1 MNKQNSIAAGFRKF
15 PIIWGAYALICG
27 FLFWELYS
35 SSVDYLLDNWNGG
48 DYSYA
53 WLIPFVVIYLVWE
66 KRGPLSAEPVESTW
80 WGIAPLVV
88 GIAFFWLG
96 ELSGN
101 YYTLHISAWL
111 ILVAILWLH
120 LGLRK
125 MKVLVFPVS
134 LILTVFPL
142 PSFLYGG
149 ISFELQLIS
158 SRIAAA
164 MLQIVGIVA
173 HREGN
178 VIDIGVTQLQVVEAC
193 SGLRYVFPLLVLGLI
208 VAYFFRASLWKR
220 VFIVLSTIPLTIFWN
235 SARIALT
242 GVLWIKMGPTYAEG
256 FAHDL
261 SGFVIFLMSL
271 VVLLAEMWALGK
283 IALPPP
289 KAAADPAGGPTAHL
303 PRALTAIV
311 LLGTTLFFFHG
322 INFRQ
327 KIVTPEPLSKFP
339 LNIAQWH
346 GGREQMDPE
355 TIRFLNL
362 SDYTLIDYR
371 NTAGQNIN
379 FYVAYLGTQLK
390 GKYMHSPTAC
400 LPGHG
405 WVTREA
411 DRLQIP
417 VKYGQDNLN
426 VNRMLMEQA
435 GGRELVYFWFLE
447 RGRNLTT
454 DFRVKLYNFWDALT
468 QHRTDGALVRV
479 ITPIA
484 RNESVDEAGSRLN
497 EFLSKLVPILDP
509 FIPGKE
515 LQRGQDRLSHVQT
528 PASQ

>member
-1 MNKQNSIAAGFRKF
+1 
-15 PIIWGAYALICG
+15 
-27 FLFWELYS
+27 
-35 SSVDYLLDNWNGG
+35 
-48 DYSYA
+48 
-53 WLIPFVVIYLVWE
+53 
-66 KRGPLSAEPVESTW
+66 
-80 WGIAPLVV
+80 
-88 GIAFFWLG
+88 
-96 ELSGN
+96 
-101 YYTLHISAWL
+101 
-111 ILVAILWLH
+111 
-120 LGLRK
+120 
-125 MKVLVFPVS
+125 
-134 LILTVFPL
+134 
-142 PSFLYGG
+142 
-149 ISFELQLIS
+149 
-158 SRIAAA
+158 

-193 SGLRYVFPLLVLGLI
+193 SGLRYVFPLLVLDLI
-208 VAYFFRASLWKR
+208 VAYFFRVSIWKR
-220 VFIVLSTIPLTIFWN
+220 AFLVLSTIPLTIFWN

-242 GVLWIKMGPTYAEG
+242 GVLWLKWGPKYAEG
-256 FAHDL
+256 FAHDF

-271 VVLLAEMWALGK
+271 VVLLGEMWVLSKLGIK
-283 IALPPP
+283 SPLPPFRKGGEVEPVTNTPLPPFRKGGESETVSNTSTPRRGAESGAGSKKVRHGGFVLPPP
-289 KAAADPAGGPTAHL
+289 KAAASLASGPTAHL

-355 TIRFLNL
+355 VIRFLNL

-379 FYVAYLGTQLK
+379 FYIAYLDTQLK

-417 VKYGQDNLN
+417 VRYGQDNLN

-447 RGRNLTT
+447 RGRSLTN
-454 DFRVKLYNFWDALT
+454 DFQVKLYNFWDALT

-484 RNESVDEAGSRLN
+484 GNESADEAGSRLN